1 MNMRRGKAGLWP
13 GLFFFLLSLPSLAQ
27 TAAPQKAAEPSLRS
41 IKGRVVSSD
50 GQPVSSIQ
58 VNAIAMGKRP
68 EAREMRGGLFSQ
80 TTTDEH
86 GNFQFDGL
94 QPAAYAISASSP
106 GYVTLPPQG
115 ESSPNIYRL
124 GDVAQI
130 TLVKGG
136 VITGKVTAGDD
147 EALTAIEVSAMRIGS
162 VDGELDL
169 FPGTSG
175 AGVGFGRSFRT
186 DDRGVYRLYGLAPGA
201 YIVRASAPRSGGGGP
216 SNPSQEAP
224 TYHPSATRDTAVVIP
239 VRAGDEV
246 SGIDIRYRGERGRS
260 ISGKV
265 IARAGDGDRSG
276 AQILLATAGGGTVA
290 STFQSLGRAEFERGG
305 PQGRGPGGG
314 GGFAFYGIPDGE
326 YEISARTTGFR
337 GESDAASMPRKIT
350 VRGADVSGIELT
362 LNPLASIAGKLV
374 IEKGAGAAVCP
385 VPRAYVMDEILV
397 GTKRD
402 GTEKWSRDEAPEM
415 SGEFTFSGIDAGT
428 YRLRVRFP
436 GENWYLK
443 SLQMPSASAT
453 SNVAKAGVVV
463 KNGQRVT
470 GLSAVVA
477 DGAAS
482 LAGQLMR
489 SGEEKLADQRKVFL
503 FPAETEAAENLL
515 RFHQSITNNDGSFS
529 LRNIAPGKYFLISKP
544 LSKEATRA
552 EAQNFGQSI
561 ELGPCQRVTAFKV
574 MGN

>member
-1 MNMRRGKAGLWP
+1 MNMRRGNAGLWP
-13 GLFFFLLSLPSLAQ
+13 ALFFFLLSLPSLAQ
-27 TAAPQKAAEPSLRS
+27 TGAPQKVAEPSLRS

-58 VNAIAMGKRP
+58 VSAVAMGKRP

-115 ESSPNIYRL
+115 ESSPNVYRL

-147 EALTAIEVSAMRIGS
+147 EALTAVEVSAMRIGS
-162 VDGELDL
+162 IDGELDL
-169 FPGTSG
+169 FPGSSG
-175 AGVGFGRSFRT
+175 AGVGFGRTFRT
-186 DDRGVYRLYGLAPGA
+186 DDRGTYRIYGLTPGS
-201 YIVRASAPRSGGGGP
+201 YIVRASAPRNGGP
-216 SNPSQEAP
+216 NPSQEAP

-265 IARAGDGDRSG
+265 IARAGDGDRAG
-276 AQILLATAGGGTVA
+276 AQIVLATAGGGTVA

-326 YEISARTTGFR
+326 YEISARTSGFR
-337 GESDAASMPRKIT
+337 GESDAASTPRKIT

-374 IEKGAGAAVCP
+374 IEKSAGVTACP
-385 VPRAYVMDEILV
+385 VPRAYVIDEILI
-397 GTKRD
+397 GTRRD
-402 GTEKWSRDEAPEM
+402 GTEKWSRDEAPENN
-415 SGEFTFSGIDAGT
+415 GEFTFSGIDAGT
-428 YRLRVRFP
+428 YRFRVRFP

-443 SLQMPSASAT
+443 SLQMPSASTT
-453 SNVAKAGVVV
+453 SNVGKNGIVV

-482 LAGQLMR
+482 LAGQLMKT
-489 SGEEKLADQRKVFL
+489 GEEKLADQWKVFL

-515 RFHQSITNNDGSFS
+515 RFHQINTNNDGSFS
-529 LRNIAPGKYFLISKP
+529 IRNIAPGKYFLSSKP
-544 LSKEATRA
+544 LAKEASRG

-561 ELGPCQRVTAFKV
+561 ELAPCQRVTGFKV
-574 MGN
+574 IAAGN